1 MPAQKDENKRGIF
14 QKEIVI
20 LKKEPETDYWY
31 SDEVGFEGDPIPRRL
46 LCLKGARPILPYT
59 GNHIRSNVIGGVRP
73 KDGKFVSLIMP
84 YVDTEIFQIFI
95 NELHRHI
102 DKSKRNII
110 ILDNA
115 KWHITKRLDWGL
127 LEPKYLPAYS
137 PDLNP
142 IEELWLVIKNNF
154 FTWFSVKNNDELD
167 NHLELALKFYIE
179 RPEIVKSIC
188 GGC

>member
-1 MPAQKDENKRGIF
+1 MPAQKDETKRASF
-14 QKEIVI
+14 QKQIEII
-20 LKKEPETDYWY
+20 KKESEIDYWY
-31 SDEVGFEGDPIPRRL
+31 SDEVGFEGDPLPRRI
-46 LCLKGARPILPYT
+46 LCLKGARPIIHYT
-59 GNHIRSNVIGGVRP
+59 GSHIRSNVIGGVRP
-73 KDGKFVSLIMP
+73 GDGKFVSLIMP

-95 NELHRHI
+95 DELHQYI

-110 ILDNA
+110 IIDNA

-127 LEPKYLPAYS
+127 LEVKYLPAYS

-142 IEELWLVIKNNF
+142 IEELWLAIKNNF
-154 FTWFSVKNNDELD
+154 FTWFSAKSNDELD
-167 NHLELALKFYIE
+167 NHLELSLRFYIE